1 MSNEQTDKP
10 DGIEGLNTGQEEME
24 SFVSL
29 LGDAVASSQKMME
42 EFLASQPDDIRQSLD
57 PMNVTPAFLEMS
69 KRLIEK
75 PDVLFKNQVAFW
87 QDYMQLISNESLKL
101 TGETADPVIQPQRG
115 DKRFKSENWNK
126 HSAFDFLKQFYLL
139 TNRHVMNTVGSVSGL
154 DSKDTHKIE
163 FFTKQLMDAIS
174 PSNFVFTNPDVL
186 NETIETQGQN
196 LLKGMQHFAEDIER
210 GQGIPLVKMT
220 DLEAF
225 KVGENLATTPGKVVY
240 RNRLFELIQY
250 TPTTEEVY
258 ATPLVIFPPWINKYY
273 ILDLSAEK
281 SFVRWAVE
289 KGYSVF
295 MVSWVNPDESH
306 AETSLDDMLKDGF
319 LEAITVVREITGAP
333 SVHTIGYCV
342 AGTMLSAVL
351 AYLTEKGWADTVK
364 SATFFTA
371 QVDFE
376 TAGDLTVFVDEE
388 QLSLIDKM
396 MEEKGYLDKKAMAL
410 TFNMLRA
417 NDLIWSYVVN
427 NYLLGKEPMAFD
439 LLYWNCD
446 STNLPRRLH
455 RQYLRHMYQNNE
467 LVQPGAL
474 VLDGVPIDL
483 RTVET
488 PSYVQAG
495 RQDHI
500 APPDSV
506 YKITRHFKG
515 PIRFVLAGSGH
526 IAGVVNP
533 PSAKKYQHWTND
545 KTGASF
551 EEFVESAKETPGSWW
566 PDWHRWLSRRSGKK
580 IPALDPE
587 KGPYP
592 ALTDAPGD
600 YVRVRHED

>member
-467 LVQPGAL
+467 LVQPGVL

-551 EEFVESAKETPGSWW
+551 EEFVEGAKETPGSWW